1 MNFRLT
7 TNRLVLLLSVYA
19 LMVLNVGVWRVVW
32 QGGRLSSGTP
42 DWVLLLTMP
51 LFLLA
56 VINLLLQLLFWPKVH
71 RLLMP
76 LLLLVGAG
84 VAYGVMVQGI
94 FFNAEMLQNVLQTDR
109 NEASSWL
116 SVKFG
121 LWFALTGVL
130 PAVCYV
136 RYGKPVSS
144 GRWYRDLAW
153 RAGSVA
159 ASLAVVA
166 VLAATAYQHYAFFLR
181 NHSKLQYKVVPLNVV
196 VAAAKTARNA
206 YEANRPFENIATDA
220 VRTRPD
226 GARKRVLLLV
236 VGETTRAQNWGLNPG
251 APDTT
256 PQLKQIEGVINYPQ
270 VSSCGTA
277 TAVSVP
283 CMFSDMARADYD
295 GNRARHRENVLDVLQ
310 RAGVQVLWRE
320 NDGGCKGV
328 CDRVEHVDARA
339 LAEAADCTDEGCYD
353 MALLNGL
360 QQKIAA
366 LPGDGVIVLHTIGS
380 HGPTYFRRYPQ
391 ALRRFAPTCDTGQL
405 QDCAPEALANTY
417 NNTIVYID
425 HVLASAIRL
434 LSADIGADAALW
446 YVSDHGESLGEGGMY
461 LHGAPY
467 AVAPA
472 EQTHVPMV
480 FWAAPAWY
488 HSSGI
493 SSACLQQHAGQAY
506 SHDDLFHS
514 LLGVFEVKT
523 AAYQPELD
531 LFAACRSAG

>member
-121 LWFALTGVL
+121 LWFVLTGVL
-130 PAVCYV
+130 PAV
-136 RYGKPVSS
+136 
-144 GRWYRDLAW
+144 
-153 RAGSVA
+153 
-159 ASLAVVA
+159 
-166 VLAATAYQHYAFFLR
+166 
-181 NHSKLQYKVVPLNVV
+181 
-196 VAAAKTARNA
+196 
-206 YEANRPFENIATDA
+206 
-220 VRTRPD
+220 
-226 GARKRVLLLV
+226 
-236 VGETTRAQNWGLNPG
+236 
-251 APDTT
+251 
-256 PQLKQIEGVINYPQ
+256 
-270 VSSCGTA
+270 
-277 TAVSVP
+277 
-283 CMFSDMARADYD
+283 
-295 GNRARHRENVLDVLQ
+295 
-310 RAGVQVLWRE
+310 
-320 NDGGCKGV
+320 
-328 CDRVEHVDARA
+328 
-339 LAEAADCTDEGCYD
+339 
-353 MALLNGL
+353 
-360 QQKIAA
+360 
-366 LPGDGVIVLHTIGS
+366 
-380 HGPTYFRRYPQ
+380 
-391 ALRRFAPTCDTGQL
+391 
-405 QDCAPEALANTY
+405 LANTY

-488 HSSGI
+488 QSSGI
-493 SSACLQQHAGQAY
+493 SSACLQ
-506 SHDDLFHS
+506 
-514 LLGVFEVKT
+514 
-523 AAYQPELD
+523 
-531 LFAACRSAG
+531 